1 MRWYRSALIM
11 FMDAKQIAQNTDGHY
26 APHDTFAAV
35 LSHAGASTLFIDYVN
50 YSDLFCIL
58 IGF

>member
-1 MRWYRSALIM
+1 MLLMIL
-11 FMDAKQIAQNTDGHY
+11 
-26 APHDTFAAV
+26 FAAV